1 LRFFQEKYRKV
12 RKAAVA
18 AWVACALLGVVQVV
32 GAAARDASA
41 VLQRHRGQEWLRA
54 AMAAADR
61 APFPALKKAE
71 YLAIYLERGV
81 VPALGASWGWGRT
94 LLLLGYQVMAVLVAW
109 AVFVK
114 GCELVD
120 RRRDRPAVGRWASTR
135 EVLSKFRPPKG
146 QPSVYL
152 CLYRPRE
159 FLQRAVRLWKPVEL
173 RMSMK
178 DMVENVAIVGGIGA
192 GKSWG
197 VLIPMIASAA
207 EDRSISVI
215 AVDIKFGEPDCL
227 TTAARFWEA
236 SGGTVAVW
244 NPWDPNS
251 VRVDILEGLDAES
264 DDIWEHVSI
273 LMGHSPNQ
281 VSDQV
286 LFWST
291 SEAVVMEALLRSA
304 LLEGRHMDRVREL
317 SYLTPEALQKYIAI
331 LERSDIRRKLDRF
344 FGLGYDKQAGSLYG
358 LEKYLRDWDN
368 PTVVR
373 ATTPGLPGET
383 FELRSILREHTLFVI
398 GIPQVKFVS
407 GQSLVLFRL
416 LLKTLTKMLL
426 SPRAPDERQKVIL
439 VLEEFAQLERIP
451 YFEQFLSSCR
461 SRGVATVVTLQDIHR
476 GYAVYGR
483 DLFTGLLNNMRT
495 VVLFPA
501 SLGPEEA
508 MYFSH
513 LLGQRSADAHSW
525 TVGGPDPRASVSERA
540 QPLVPAEDMRWG
552 WKPGEVLVST
562 SGVPPFKAW
571 CPPAITLKGFRD
583 RLLAMTP
590 PEDVIRGPDGRVDVR
605 PMTMGRL
612 KEAYQ
617 KAIFPKV
624 FTRIVEDLARKRGVS
639 VAEAVDMLFRGEG
652 KEPVGAAVGVA
663 GQGVATADTG
673 PAVSGDG
680 AGNLEALPGLERTP
694 VRPPAEQGQDAEV
707 NLEALP
713 GSSPRNV
720 EQSGESGQGTA
731 VNLEALPG
739 SGVAEG
745 GAGSPGVAAGTGQVQ
760 KQSSGRV
767 LTPKEFGSRL
777 ARFVAARVSEEP
789 SEALA
794 FEFKLAK
801 DRGLVSM
808 VVPRHFL
815 EACFKESFREGLPM
829 WLDMGWLQPV
839 RGDRFSVTR
848 KIWNECPAQDR
859 DAVLRALV
867 KGRQAS
873 RPDEERVSQE
883 AASKFVALCMWI
895 SENLHLFDGSP
906 SRDPSAEPVGKYQE
920 GEFVSIL
927 PYQVHRVLGG
937 TQEDNWPVWR
947 QWADAGWIEVEA
959 GRLTRKFSLSGNDR
973 RRVVWIR
980 WKAYQAASG
989 GKVPERMQPVVVQDT
1004 LLK

>member
-1 LRFFQEKYRKV
+1 MRFFQEKYRRV
-12 RKAAVA
+12 RRAATA
-18 AWVACALLGVVQVV
+18 AWLACALLGVVQVV
-32 GAAARDASA
+32 GMAARDASV
-41 VLQRHRGQEWLRA
+41 VLERNRAQAWLKT
-54 AMAAADR
+54 AMAHADS

-71 YLAIYLERGV
+71 YLVTYLERGV
-81 VPALGASWGWGRT
+81 VPAFRASWDRWRT

-109 AVFVK
+109 AVFAK

-135 EVLSKFRPPKG
+135 EVLSKFRPPRG

-152 CLYRPRE
+152 GLYHPRE
-159 FLQRAVRLWKPVEL
+159 LLQRAVRLWRPVEL

-207 EDRSISVI
+207 EERSVSVI

-244 NPWDPNS
+244 NPWDPDS

-317 SYLTPEALQKYIAI
+317 SYMTPEALQKYIAI

-508 MYFSH
+508 MYFSQ

-571 CPPAITLKGFRD
+571 CPPAITLKGFREK
-583 RLLAMTP
+583 LLSLTP
-590 PEDVIRGPDGRVDVR
+590 PEDVVRGPDGRIDVR

-617 KAIFPKV
+617 KAVFPKV
-624 FTRIVEDLARKRGVS
+624 FTKIVEDLARRRGVS
-639 VAEAVDMLFRGEG
+639 VEEAVDLLFRGEG
-652 KEPVGAAVGVA
+652 QEPAASPVKEAVPAPATVEAAPSGL
-663 GQGVATADTG
+663 T
-673 PAVSGDG
+673 VSGDG
-680 AGNLEALPGLERTP
+680 SGNMEALPGSAGDPGNLEALPGSP
-694 VRPPAEQGQDAEV
+694 V
-707 NLEALP
+707 
-713 GSSPRNV
+713 
-720 EQSGESGQGTA
+720 ESKQ
-731 VNLEALPG
+731 
-739 SGVAEG
+739 
-745 GAGSPGVAAGTGQVQ
+745 AGAAGVPVLEDGGEPAGDAGAPAAAGAGQVQ
-760 KQSSGRV
+760 RQPSGRV

-777 ARFVAARVSEEP
+777 SRFVAARVSEEP

-794 FEFKLAK
+794 FEFKLSK

-815 EACFKESFREGLPM
+815 EACFKEAFREGLPM
-829 WLDMGWLQPV
+829 WLDMGWLHPV

-848 KIWNECPAQDR
+848 KVWSECPAQDR
-859 DAVLRALV
+859 DSVLRALM

-895 SENLHLFDGSP
+895 SENLHMFDGSP
-906 SRDPSAEPVGKYQE
+906 SRDPSEEPVGKYQE

-959 GRLTRKFSLSGNDR
+959 GRLTRKFSLAGNDR

-980 WKAYQAASG
+980 WKAYQAASEG
-989 GKVPERMQPVVVQDT
+989 RVPERMQPVVVQDT